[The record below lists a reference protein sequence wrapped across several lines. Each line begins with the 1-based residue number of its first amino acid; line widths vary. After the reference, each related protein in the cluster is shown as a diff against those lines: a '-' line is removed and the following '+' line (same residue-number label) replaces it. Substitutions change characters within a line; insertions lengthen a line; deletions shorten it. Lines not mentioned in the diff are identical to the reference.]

1 MMSFISLLMLPHILK
16 PVLRHLKPLIV
27 LMRSSKHHLLEK
39 GFGET
44 TKAQTKRAVTYL
56 VSFAVDCRWP
66 CPVGTNGLIVS
77 YEAINII

>member
-1 MMSFISLLMLPHILK
+1 
-16 PVLRHLKPLIV
+16 
-27 LMRSSKHHLLEK
+27 MRCSKHHLLET

-44 TKAQTKRAVTYL
+44 TKALTKRAVTYL

-66 CPVGTNGLIVS
+66 CPVGTNCLIVS